1 MKNIN
6 TYKIRDAFFVNLET
20 GKKINVGNASVSI
33 ENEEID
39 CNNNQ
44 SNFRRL
50 EFEDTTFTFE
60 PKYLNTKKLYQM
72 LYGITNNYRR
82 LHDGYALR
90 EVTRRRY
97 IMKHRRQVNN
107 KTDTHLRDQ
116 TLMCVCK
123 HKYIEQ
129 FGIQCN
135 YYITYLFVLSQ
146 ALISKF
152 KNRI

>member
-107 KTDTHLRDQ
+107 KTDTYLRDQ
-116 TLMCVCK
+116 TLMGV
-123 HKYIEQ
+123 
-129 FGIQCN
+129 
-135 YYITYLFVLSQ
+135 
-146 ALISKF
+146 
-152 KNRI
+152 

>member
-1 MKNIN
+1 MENIN
-6 TYKIRDAFFVNLET
+6 TYKIRDASFINLET
-20 GKKINVGNASVSI
+20 GKKINIGNIENASISI
-33 ENEEID
+33 EYEKED
-39 CNNNQ
+39 CNNDK

-97 IMKHRRQVNN
+97 IMKHRRQVN
-107 KTDTHLRDQ
+107 KKER
-116 TLMCVCK
+116 
-123 HKYIEQ
+123 
-129 FGIQCN
+129 
-135 YYITYLFVLSQ
+135 
-146 ALISKF
+146 
-152 KNRI
+152 

>member
-60 PKYLNTKKLYQM
+60 PKYLNTKKLCQM

-116 TLMCVCK
+116 TLMGV
-123 HKYIEQ
+123 
-129 FGIQCN
+129 
-135 YYITYLFVLSQ
+135 
-146 ALISKF
+146 
-152 KNRI
+152 

>member
-20 GKKINVGNASVSI
+20 GEKINVGNASVSI
-33 ENEEID
+33 ENEEIG

-60 PKYLNTKKLYQM
+60 M

-90 EVTRRRY
+90 EVIRRRY
-97 IMKHRRQVNN
+97 IMKHRRQVN
-107 KTDTHLRDQ
+107 KKER
-116 TLMCVCK
+116 
-123 HKYIEQ
+123 
-129 FGIQCN
+129 
-135 YYITYLFVLSQ
+135 
-146 ALISKF
+146 
-152 KNRI
+152 

>member
-20 GKKINVGNASVSI
+20 GEKINVDNASVSI

-50 EFEDTTFTFE
+50 EFKDTTFTFE
-60 PKYLNTKKLYQM
+60 LKYLNTKKLYQM

-82 LHDGYALR
+82 LHGGHALR

-97 IMKHRRQVNN
+97 IMKHRR
-107 KTDTHLRDQ
+107 
-116 TLMCVCK
+116 
-123 HKYIEQ
+123 
-129 FGIQCN
+129 
-135 YYITYLFVLSQ
+135 
-146 ALISKF
+146 
-152 KNRI
+152 

>member
-20 GKKINVGNASVSI
+20 GKKINI
-33 ENEEID
+33 
-39 CNNNQ
+39 
-44 SNFRRL
+44 
-50 EFEDTTFTFE
+50 EDTTFTFE

-107 KTDTHLRDQ
+107 KER
-116 TLMCVCK
+116 
-123 HKYIEQ
+123 
-129 FGIQCN
+129 
-135 YYITYLFVLSQ
+135 
-146 ALISKF
+146 
-152 KNRI
+152 

>member
-1 MKNIN
+1 MENIN
-6 TYKIRDAFFVNLET
+6 TYKIRDASFINLET
-20 GKKINVGNASVSI
+20 GKKINVDNASVSI
-33 ENEEID
+33 EYEKED
-39 CNNNQ
+39 CNNDK

-60 PKYLNTKKLYQM
+60 LKYLNTKKLYQM

-116 TLMCVCK
+116 TLMGV
-123 HKYIEQ
+123 
-129 FGIQCN
+129 
-135 YYITYLFVLSQ
+135 
-146 ALISKF
+146 
-152 KNRI
+152 